1 MSPCPPQQPEEAG
14 SGVGSGVA
22 GALSASRD
30 QVAGGR
36 RKGPMPL
43 ATFCPLEDLHNLH
56 PRPARLIAELPLG
69 GACGWRLVARA
80 QAPELDGGTYPLAV
94 QAECA

>member
-1 MSPCPPQQPEEAG
+1 MPD
-14 SGVGSGVA
+14 
-22 GALSASRD
+22 ALQR
-30 QVAGGR
+30 
-36 RKGPMPL
+36 L
-43 ATFCPLEDLHNLH
+43 PLEDLHNLH

>member
-1 MSPCPPQQPEEAG
+1 MLLFYR
-14 SGVGSGVA
+14 GVA
-22 GALSASRD
+22 GPERRGSE
-30 QVAGGR
+30 VAANAR
-36 RKGPMPL
+36 CPMRMPSQRPKRL
-43 ATFCPLEDLHNLH
+43 PLEDLHNLH